1 MATAEQVNA
10 LITQLGM
17 MPQAMQA
24 QAQQAHQQ
32 QEQRPRHER
41 HSGKKIDVRHI
52 KVPSFDGSASKFDD
66 WSFAFRRTI
75 RSANR
80 NAYDLLAVV
89 ENMTIIDEQDLD
101 LDMDGEWDQGD
112 IDAYSAELYDIL
124 CQACQ
129 GEALTCLRSVKDM
142 KGLEAWSKIYK
153 KFNPKTMARA
163 IRLVGAVTNPPRVKD
178 IKDAEAELDKWEE
191 QVKVL
196 KKDFGETFSDTV
208 RVGIITTMM
217 PQSV

>member
-1 MATAEQVNA
+1 MASAEQLNA

-17 MPQAMQA
+17 MAQAMQA
-24 QAQQAHQQ
+24 QTQQAHQQ
-32 QEQRPRHER
+32 QEQRPQYQGR
-41 HSGKKIDVRHI
+41 SGRKIDTKHI
-52 KVPSFDGSASKFDD
+52 KVPIFDGSAAKFDD

-80 NAYDLLAVV
+80 KAYDLLAQVETMTVV
-89 ENMTIIDEQDLD
+89 DEEGLD
-101 LDMDGEWDQGD
+101 LDMEGEWVQED
-112 IDAYSAELYDIL
+112 INAYSAELYDIL

-129 GEALTCLRSVKDM
+129 GEALTCLRSVEDM

-163 IRLVGAVTNPPRVKD
+163 IRLVGAVANPPKIKD

-191 QVKVL
+191 QVTVL
-196 KKDFGETFSDTV
+196 ERLRRYV
-208 RVGIITTMM
+208 L
-217 PQSV
+217 